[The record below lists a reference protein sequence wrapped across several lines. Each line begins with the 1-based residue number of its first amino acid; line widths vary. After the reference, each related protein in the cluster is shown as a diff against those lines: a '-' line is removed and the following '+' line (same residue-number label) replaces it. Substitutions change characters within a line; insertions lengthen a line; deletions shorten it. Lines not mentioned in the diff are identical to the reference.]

1 LRCES
6 DGYLPCDNSSTS
18 GVNTQE
24 THGHEDRVEDVF
36 DELKNL
42 RRKHPLQFM
51 CAYLNINSLRYKFCL
66 IEELLTSNNIDE
78 VVLLVNIHFPCLL
91 KLSLYTFFIIWQN
104 ILLIHILT
112 ILCLC
117 LLPVIPRPSTSINT
131 CLLVT
136 RFPLTVVLTYN
147 NYGGKFAVQ

>member
-1 LRCES
+1 MSLSFFDFSKNESVNSGRVEKSKNES
-6 DGYLPCDNSSTS
+6 DIDKSAESDVYLPCDNSSTS

-66 IEELLTSNNIDE
+66 IGELLTSNIVNMLFLAETKIDE
-78 VVLLVNIHFPCLL
+78 
-91 KLSLYTFFIIWQN
+91 TFRHSVQ
-104 ILLIHILT
+104 
-112 ILCLC
+112 
-117 LLPVIPRPSTSINT
+117 SK
-131 CLLVT
+131 
-136 RFPLTVVLTYN
+136 RFPLLACGQKPVWW
-147 NYGGKFAVQ
+147 